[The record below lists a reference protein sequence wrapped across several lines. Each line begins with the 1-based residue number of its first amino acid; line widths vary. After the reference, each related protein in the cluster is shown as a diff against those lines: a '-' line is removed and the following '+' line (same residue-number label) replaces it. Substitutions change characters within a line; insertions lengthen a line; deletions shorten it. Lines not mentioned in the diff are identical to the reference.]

1 MIVDLLHPHH
11 TGVKVRNT
19 TQEDVPKI
27 VDLQKDSFP
36 YLARTICCC

>member
-1 MIVDLLHPHH
+1 MVADLLHPHH
-11 TGVKVRNT
+11 TGVEVRNT

-36 YLARTICCC
+36 YLARYGNI